1 MQLHRLEVTA
11 FGPFAGTERVDFD
24 DVGASGL
31 FLLTGRTGAG
41 KTSLLDAVCFALF
54 GSVPGAR
61 DSAAR
66 LRSDHAADGVAPR
79 VTLELTVG
87 GRRLRIVRTPTW
99 YAPRKRGVGDPIK
112 QQPTAALS
120 QWRDGGWEPLS
131 SRIPEVADQVQS
143 MLGMDVHQFTQV
155 AMLPQGA
162 FAQFLRSGAE
172 ERKKV
177 LERLFATQRFR
188 TVERWLVDHRRAA
201 KARSEAAHEELRR
214 GVDQVVGAAG
224 SVVGSE
230 QAEPGVDNPGGADPG
245 ACADRGAVV
254 TGGVDQGTEHPDTSD
269 VGLELTGAGGSR
281 TSRPATDVLVSGGGA
296 DGSWS
301 RGDDPS
307 SWPKWVAHLRSGLA
321 QRHEQ
326 ALALQET
333 SSANAERLAQEV
345 DRARVLHRL
354 QRRAAMADQL
364 MAELAAD
371 AHQAELD
378 RERLDAARRAVAV
391 VACLERL
398 DTATG
403 TLRRRRQRLAAA
415 LRRAESLGLEMPH
428 GADEPSVQLTTAL
441 QVCRTAQKLVDGS
454 DRLRR
459 MHAEQLDLGREL
471 AALDAAHVEA
481 TASLAQARGH
491 VAAGPEARR
500 TLERRAADARLLA
513 GQVPQCEA
521 ELTRLRRVHQAAQ
534 ELPEALSARAD
545 ATSARDTAFAVLN
558 AAETVLND
566 VVRARLASAAGWL
579 AAQLR
584 DGDPCTVCGSLQHPE
599 PHPVADDAADEADE
613 ERAREVVSL
622 AAEHKQAAEERLV
635 SARELV
641 IRLESATGGRAM
653 GEVDSDLSS
662 AQAQLLTACAAATE
676 LGHVEAQLEQL
687 DAQLTRDREGLEETA
702 NRCTVLAERLETLR
716 ARRDDRVAE
725 LVEAV
730 GPELDVDSYV
740 RCTRDRAEA
749 AETLVASLRETSAA
763 EEEHAVALAAAARS
777 SAAAGFASIEAARTA
792 VLDPVTVTVLHEAAQ
807 QRHDRTRRAEDEI
820 SDPEVARA
828 AQQPAP
834 DLPILEA
841 QLADA
846 RADAAQAVR
855 TASVLGSRLR
865 DVTRFAAA
873 VDAAWTAWQ
882 PLREDAA
889 LADSIASLAE
899 GQSADNLQ
907 RVSLSAFVLA
917 ARLQQVVDAANERLL
932 PMSSGR
938 YTLEHTMQRSA
949 GDRRGAGGGLGLLVR
964 DEWTGETRD
973 PKTLSGGETF
983 MASLALALGL
993 SDVVTHETGGVEL
1006 LTLFVDEGFGSLDA
1020 DSLDEVLDVLDT
1032 LRTGGRRVG
1041 LVSHVET
1048 MRERIPS
1055 QVRVLKAPDGSRVEQ
1070 VAS

>member
-1 MQLHRLEVTA
+1 
-11 FGPFAGTERVDFD
+11 
-24 DVGASGL
+24 
-31 FLLTGRTGAG
+31 
-41 KTSLLDAVCFALF
+41 
-54 GSVPGAR
+54 
-61 DSAAR
+61 
-66 LRSDHAADGVAPR
+66 
-79 VTLELTVG
+79 
-87 GRRLRIVRTPTW
+87 VRTPVW
-99 YAPRKRGVGDPIK
+99 HAPRKRGIGDPIK

-131 SRIPEVADQVQS
+131 SRIPEVADQVHS

-188 TVERWLVDHRRAA
+188 TVERWLVEHRRAA

-224 SVVGSE
+224 SAVGPE
-230 QAEPGVDNPGGADPG
+230 DARGPAVDD
-245 ACADRGAVV
+245 
-254 TGGVDQGTEHPDTSD
+254 TGGEGLGSDDSGTEDHGTDERGTDDSGTCD
-269 VGLELTGAGGSR
+269 NGTGDNGTGDNG
-281 TSRPATDVLVSGGGA
+281 T
-296 DGSWS
+296 
-301 RGDDPS
+301 GDDPS
-307 SWPKWVAHLRSGLA
+307 DWPRWVARVRGRLA
-321 QRHEQ
+321 ERHEE
-326 ALALQET
+326 ALRRQG
-333 SSANAERLAQEV
+333 SSFAAAERLAQEV
-345 DRARVLHRL
+345 ERARVLDRL
-354 QRRAAMADQL
+354 QRRAAMAEEL
-364 MAELAAD
+364 MAELASD
-371 AHQAELD
+371 AQQSERD
-378 RERLDAARRAVAV
+378 RERLDAAERAVAV

-398 DTATG
+398 GTAIAG
-403 TLRRRRQRLAAA
+403 LRSRRQRLAEAS
-415 LRRAESLGLEMPH
+415 RRADALDVDVPRDT
-428 GADEPSVQLTTAL
+428 DEPGVQLATAE
-441 QVCRTAQKLVDGS
+441 QVCRSAQKLVDGS
-454 DRLRR
+454 DRLRQL
-459 MHAEQLDLGREL
+459 HAEQLDLAGEL
-471 AALDAAHVEA
+471 AALEAEHVEA
-481 TASLAQARGH
+481 TAALALARGH
-491 VAAGPEARR
+491 VAAGPAARR
-500 TLERRAADARLLA
+500 MLERRAADARLLA
-513 GQVPQCEA
+513 GQVAHSEA
-521 ELTRLRRVHQAAQ
+521 ELTRLRRVHDAAGA
-534 ELPEALSARAD
+534 LPEAVDVRAD

-558 AAETVLND
+558 AAEAALND

-584 DGDPCTVCGSLQHPE
+584 DGDACTVCGSMEHPQ

-613 ERAREVVSL
+613 ERARAVVDL
-622 AAEHKQAAEERLV
+622 AATRKREAEERLAA
-635 SARELV
+635 AREEV
-641 IRLESATGGRAM
+641 IRLESTTGGRTLVEAAT
-653 GEVDSDLSS
+653 DLS
-662 AQAQLLTACAAATE
+662 AVQEQLVTARAAATE
-676 LGHVEAQLEQL
+676 LGRVEAQLEQL
-687 DAQLTRDREGLEETA
+687 DAQLARDRDGLEDTA
-702 NRCTVLAERLETLR
+702 SRCTVLAQRLDTLR
-716 ARRDDRVAE
+716 SRREDRVAE
-725 LVEAV
+725 LIEAV
-730 GPELDVDSYV
+730 GPGLDVEAYV
-740 RCTRDRAEA
+740 RRTRQRAEA
-749 AETLVASLRETSAA
+749 AERLVAALREARAA
-763 EEEHAVALAAAARS
+763 EAEQADAAAAAVRS
-777 SAAAGFASIEAARTA
+777 STAAGFVSVEAARAA
-792 VLDPVTVTVLHEAAQ
+792 VLDADTIAALREAAQ
-807 QRHDRTRRAEDEI
+807 QRHDRKRRADDELA
-820 SDPEVARA
+820 DPEVARA

-846 RADAAQAVR
+846 RANAAQAAR
-855 TASVLGSRLR
+855 TTSVLGSRLR

-882 PLREDAA
+882 PLQEEAA
-889 LADSIASLAE
+889 LADSMASLAE
-899 GQSADNLQ
+899 GQSADNIQ

-917 ARLQQVVDAANERLL
+917 ARLQQVVGAANERLL

-938 YTLEHTMQRSA
+938 YTLEHTMERSA

-983 MASLALALGL
+983 QASLALALGL